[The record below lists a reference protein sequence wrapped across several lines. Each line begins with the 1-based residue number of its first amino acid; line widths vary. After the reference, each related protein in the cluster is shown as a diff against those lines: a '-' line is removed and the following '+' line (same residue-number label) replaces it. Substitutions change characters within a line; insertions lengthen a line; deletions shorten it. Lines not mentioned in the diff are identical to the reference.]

1 MSSALDLITC
11 LFLFAIGFVWWRVS
25 DDARA
30 PPAERKEPSQT
41 FAIAG
46 LMEAGIPIP
55 AEPQQQRPL
64 DSTLRQI
71 AMRGAYKSEAAFL
84 TEAKAA
90 YEAIV
95 AAFAGGAIDSIAHFL
110 TPAIREDFEQ
120 HVRARKQ
127 RGETEETIFI
137 GFRAAEIVAAAIEGD
152 LVWIEVRF
160 VADMVSATRDAS
172 GRVIAGDSIHVA
184 QCAERWTFELQTRQ
198 ARSVW
203 LLSATES
210 DETVP

>member
-30 PPAERKEPSQT
+30 APSEQKEPAKS
-41 FAIAG
+41 FMLAG

-55 AEPQQQRPL
+55 AEPLQQRPL
-64 DSTLRQI
+64 DITLQQI
-71 AMRGAYKSEAAFL
+71 AMRGGYKNEAAFL
-84 TEAKAA
+84 TEARAA

-95 AAFAGGAIDSIAHFL
+95 AAFAGGAIDSIAHLL
-110 TPAIREDFEQ
+110 TPGICQDFER
-120 HVRARKQ
+120 HVHARKA

-137 GFRAAEIVAAAIEGD
+137 GFRTAEIVAAAIEGS

-210 DETVP
+210 DEAGS